1 MKIYVGGSKSI
12 DNLPECVQTRLK
24 ELAGEKN
31 GFIMGANDG
40 ADVLLREFLIKD
52 AKASVNVYVPKEEAV
67 SFEGVN
73 LTYFK
78 PRYDDEFLPNKR
90 GS

>member
-1 MKIYVGGSKSI
+1 MKIYVGGSKNI

-40 ADVLLREFLIKD
+40 ADVMLREFLSKD
-52 AKASVNVYVPKEEAV
+52 TKTSVNVYVPE
-67 SFEGVN
+67 
-73 LTYFK
+73 
-78 PRYDDEFLPNKR
+78 DDDVFF
-90 GS
+90 